1 MEVIP
6 SVLHQRCI
14 LFLLFYLVPIAGSQR
29 EHVLTVDLYVV
40 HQHAKGGGLVKHL
53 CSLSEEWINQE
64 LQIVLERDGLVI
76 NPLFHALLI
85 QEFLANLKAALRVKA
100 IHLGLKSE

>member
-1 MEVIP
+1 VKVIP
-6 SVLHQRCI
+6 RVLHHWRF

-40 HQHAKGGGLVKHL
+40 HQHAEGGCLVKHL
-53 CSLSEEWINQE
+53 CCLPEKWINQE
-64 LQIVLERDGLVI
+64 FQIVLKWDCLVI

-85 QEFLANLKAALRVKA
+85 QEFLANLKVTLRVNA
-100 IHLGLKSE
+100 IHLGSKSE